1 MIAYKDFVP
10 QRLRKQG
17 FIKPP
22 LYETFQ
28 QAVSA
33 AGAWVREQE
42 VTVIN
47 IETVVLPGLWSKDA
61 PQSDAPTLT
70 TLYSTGQAAYTGLFQ
85 FVRVWYH
92 AND

>member
-1 MIAYKDFVP
+1 MIAYEDFVP

-28 QAVSA
+28 HAVTA

-47 IETVVLPGLWSKDA
+47 IETVVLPGLWNKDA
-61 PQSDAPTLT
+61 PQTGSASFNRI
-70 TLYSTGQAAYTGLFQ
+70 YSTGQTAYTEQFQ
-85 FVRVWYH
+85 FVRVWYY

>member
-1 MIAYKDFVP
+1 MLAYKDFVP
-10 QRLRKQG
+10 KRLRKQG

-42 VTVIN
+42 VAVIN
-47 IETVVLPGLWSKDA
+47 IETVVLPVLWNNDA
-61 PQSDAPTLT
+61 PQTDAASFNRI
-70 TLYSTGQAAYTGLFQ
+70 YSTGQAAYTEQFQ
-85 FVRVWYH
+85 FVRVWYD

>member
-28 QAVSA
+28 EAVTA
-33 AGAWVREQE
+33 AGTWVREQE

-47 IETVVLPGLWSKDA
+47 IETVVLTGVWNTDA
-61 PQSDAPTLT
+61 PQTDIANPNI
-70 TLYSTGQAAYTGLFQ
+70 LYSSGQAAYGGLFQ
-85 FVRVWYH
+85 FVRVWYRS
-92 AND
+92 ND

>member
-1 MIAYKDFVP
+1 MLAYKDFVP
-10 QRLRKQG
+10 KRLRKQG

-22 LYETFQ
+22 LYETLQ
-28 QAVSA
+28 DAVSA

-47 IETVVLPGLWSKDA
+47 IETVVLPVLWDSGV
-61 PQSDAPTLT
+61 PQTGVASFNRI
-70 TLYSTGQAAYTGLFQ
+70 YSTGQAAYTEQFQ
-85 FVRVWYH
+85 IVRVWYE